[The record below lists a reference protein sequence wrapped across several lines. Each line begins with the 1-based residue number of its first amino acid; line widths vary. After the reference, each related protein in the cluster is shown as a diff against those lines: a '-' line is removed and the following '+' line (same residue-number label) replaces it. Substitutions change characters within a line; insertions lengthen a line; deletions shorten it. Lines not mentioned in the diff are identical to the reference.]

1 MNENIDTSDVNL
13 NPEQY
18 HKTFKVGDILDSM
31 FTLYRN
37 NYKLYLSIATIYFLA
52 VLIEYSLKGF
62 ISGTIQNAIIPLLI
76 SIPLAIVAISTAVYA
91 TGSLYLDREISVD
104 NIIKYVFH
112 RFVPLIGSHLIVR
125 LLLSLCLISFS
136 LSVVLTF
143 RSGPVGILLG
153 LIAIPFS
160 IYLIVNW
167 IFHIPV
173 ILFEKKQ
180 ILNSFSKSS
189 ALVENSWWRVLGIF
203 ILILIITSAI
213 DAILTLTIAFVM
225 YLLNLAGNT
234 TYQNLLQWIFINDV
248 LDSNNLYFYSIMTFV
263 DLLTQGL
270 VFPLWVIGYTLLYI
284 DRSLQVD
291 ENFDFPE

>member
-18 HKTFKVGDILDSM
+18 HKTFKVADILDSM

-104 NIIKYVFH
+104 NILKHVFH

-125 LLLSLCLISFS
+125 LLLSLGLISFS

-173 ILFEKKQ
+173 ILFDKKQ
-180 ILNSFSKSS
+180 IMNSFSKSS
-189 ALVENSWWRVLGIF
+189 ALVENSWWRVLGII